1 MNGVLVRV
9 FGGGAVAGGV
19 MVALYLD
26 VCCLNRPFDDWVQ
39 ERVRLEGDSVLT
51 ILKRV
56 RTGEWQLI
64 SSEAILVE
72 LEKMQNL
79 EKKTSILNL
88 LVLATRMQ
96 EINEAVEE
104 RSQQLEKLG
113 FGLFD
118 SFHLACAEAS
128 GADIFLST
136 DDRLLKTARRHE
148 LQLKVAISNPV
159 VWLIQVLQEQ

>member
-1 MNGVLVRV
+1 
-9 FGGGAVAGGV
+9 
-19 MVALYLD
+19 MVAVYLD

-39 ERVRLEGDSVLT
+39 ERVRLEGDSVLS
-51 ILKRV
+51 ILERV

-72 LEKMQNL
+72 LEKMRNL
-79 EKKTSILNL
+79 DKKTSIFNL
-88 LVLATRMQ
+88 LALATRMQ
-96 EINEAVEE
+96 EINQAVEE
-104 RSQQLEKLG
+104 RSRQLEGLG

-128 GADIFLST
+128 GADIFLAT

-148 LQLKVAISNPV
+148 LQLKVAIRNPV
-159 VWLIQVLQEQ
+159 VWLIEVLQEQ